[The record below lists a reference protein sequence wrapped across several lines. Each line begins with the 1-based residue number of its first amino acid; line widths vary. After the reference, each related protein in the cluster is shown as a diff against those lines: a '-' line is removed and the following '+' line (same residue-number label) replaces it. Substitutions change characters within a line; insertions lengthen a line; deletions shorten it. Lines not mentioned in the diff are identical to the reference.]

1 MKTKLYALFLE
12 DVKKDTEILQEMLTD
27 EGFDLQMD
35 IVATESEYVS
45 KLKQNNYDI
54 IFADFTLPNF
64 NGQEALELAKMIC
77 PNIPFI
83 CISGTIGED
92 RAVELLKQGATDYV
106 LKDRMERLA
115 FATKRA
121 LEAVVHLSKFRQTE
135 IELQT
140 NRRLLQTIINNALDS
155 IYIKDT
161 KGRYILFNEA
171 AEKAIGKTA
180 SEVIGKDDR
189 YVFSAAEAT
198 MTMEIDKKVIEGG
211 VPITSEESFTLID
224 GNVHYFNIIKCPMFD
239 DSGKPSGLFGI
250 ARDITERKQMELSL
264 LEAKEKAEVSDR
276 LKTAFLQNISHE
288 IRTPMNAII
297 GFSQLLDSAEYP
309 DERRS
314 EFTTIIQNSSHQLLS
329 IVNNIITISSLEIN
343 QEKITVTAV
352 SVDSIFIDLLALFKQ
367 QAIDKN
373 ISLHTK
379 QQSNGIIIYTDG
391 TKITQILTNL
401 INNALKFTEKGSI
414 EFGYIIKTN
423 NEPAE
428 IEFYVK
434 DSGIGIKDE
443 SQAIIFERFCQ
454 ADKDIQQTY
463 GGTGLGLSISK
474 GFIELLGGKI
484 WVESELDKGSTFYF
498 TIPYNPLSENN
509 KITSKT
515 EPGLNIKT
523 ILIAEDDDYNFRYI
537 NEILIAMN
545 VHSIHAKDGYET
557 VEICK
562 SNLNIDLILMDI
574 KMPKMDGHTAAKLI
588 KEFRPDLPII
598 AQTAYALE
606 HEKQKYSGTVFA
618 DYITKPIN
626 REELKYK
633 IEKYSKKNNVSS

>member
-27 EGFDLQMD
+27 EGFDIQMD
-35 IVATESEYVS
+35 IVETEYEYVS

-180 SEVIGKDDR
+180 TEVIGKDDR
-189 YVFSAAEAT
+189 YIFSAAEAK

-343 QEKITVTAV
+343 QEKLTVTSV
-352 SVDSIFIDLLALFKQ
+352 SIDSIFIDLLALFKQ
-367 QAIDKN
+367 QALDKN
-373 ISLHTK
+373 ISLHAHHHLKGT
-379 QQSNGIIIYTDG
+379 IIYTDG

-423 NEPAE
+423 KEPAE

-443 SQAIIFERFCQ
+443 SHTLIFERFCQ

-484 WVESELDKGSTFYF
+484 WVESELDKGSSFYF
-498 TIPYNPLSENN
+498 TIPYNPIGENN
-509 KITSKT
+509 KMSSKT
-515 EPGLNIKT
+515 DHGLNIKT

-545 VHSIHAKDGYET
+545 VHSIHAKDGNET

-562 SNLNIDLILMDI
+562 ANPNIDLILMDI

-626 REELKYK
+626 REELKCK
-633 IEKYSKKNNVSS
+633 IEKYSEKHNLSS